1 MAMKN
6 SKNSVRVA
14 VAAAMLACGVGSA
27 SAADDVAALQARLA
41 QMEQQMAALKAE
53 LAKVAATAPAQ
64 EQKVQEIE
72 TRVAKVEQTAPAAA
86 PVAKKGNRV
95 FFRGGYAA
103 MVDDRRNGAF
113 TDMNDISGA
122 IGGATGLLP
131 SVKNGKDDGWYFG
144 AGFDFL
150 LSDDV
155 FGLLPGT
162 WALAELG
169 LEFRD
174 LGSEEVHVVGPV
186 AECLLLNEVL
196 SGGLGGAVNCTGI
209 RGQENLMML
218 TVSAAP
224 KLKFNE
230 GGKLRPWLI
239 PAGLD
244 LNVISPPSDSTNYLD
259 IGVQFAGGVDYEI
272 IPGITLGADVRYH
285 LSADLT
291 DPDYN
296 AAALQAARNA
306 GLTLN
311 PDNNLDTWTAGISL
325 GIAF

>member
-1 MAMKN
+1 MKDSN
-6 SKNSVRVA
+6 TRLRLA
-14 VAAAMLACGVGSA
+14 IAAALLAGAAGSA
-27 SAADDVAALQARLA
+27 VAADDVATLQARLA
-41 QMEQQMAALKAE
+41 QMEQQMAAMKAE
-53 LAKVAATAPAQ
+53 LARMSQAEPAQ
-64 EQKVQEIE
+64 EQKVQAIE
-72 TRVAKVEQTAPAAA
+72 TRVAKVEQAAPAAA
-86 PVAKKGNRV
+86 PKKGNRV

-103 MVDDRRNGAF
+103 MTDDRRNGAF

-122 IGGATGLLP
+122 LGAAGLP
-131 SVKNGKDDGWYFG
+131 SVKNGNDDGWYFG

-150 LSDDV
+150 LSDNV

-174 LGSEEVHVVGPV
+174 LGAEEVHVVGPV
-186 AECLLLNEVL
+186 AECLLLNQVL
-196 SGGLGGAVNCTGI
+196 AGGLPGAVNCTGI

-230 GGKLRPWLI
+230 GGKFRPWLI

-244 LNVISPPSDSTNYLD
+244 LNVVSPPSDSTNYLD
-259 IGVQFAGGVDYEI
+259 IGVQFAGGVDYEV
-272 IPGITLGADVRYH
+272 IPGITIGADVRYH
-285 LSADLT
+285 LSANLT

-296 AAALQAARNA
+296 AAALQAGRNA

-311 PDNNLDTWTAGISL
+311 PDNNLDTWTAGVSL

>member
-1 MAMKN
+1 
-6 SKNSVRVA
+6 
-14 VAAAMLACGVGSA
+14 
-27 SAADDVAALQARLA
+27 
-41 QMEQQMAALKAE
+41 MAALKAE
-53 LAKVAATAPAQ
+53 LARLAQAEPAR
-64 EQKVQEIE
+64 EQKVQAIE
-72 TRVAKVEQTAPAAA
+72 TRVAKVEQAAPAAA
-86 PVAKKGNRV
+86 PVKGNRV

-103 MVDDRRNGAF
+103 MTDSRRGNTF

-122 IGGATGLLP
+122 LGAAGLP
-131 SVKNGKDDGWYFG
+131 SVRNDSDDGWYFG

-150 LSDDV
+150 LSDNV

-174 LGSEEVHVVGPV
+174 LGAEEVHVVGPV

-196 SGGLGGAVNCTGI
+196 AGGLPGAVNCTGI

-230 GGKLRPWLI
+230 DGKLRPWLI

-259 IGVQFAGGVDYEI
+259 IGVQFAGGVDYELV
-272 IPGITLGADVRYH
+272 PGNTVGADLRYH

-311 PDNNLDTWTAGISL
+311 PDNNLDTWTAGVSL

>member
-1 MAMKN
+1 MKN
-6 SKNSVRVA
+6 SKTSVRLA

-27 SAADDVAALQARLA
+27 AAADDVAALQARLA

-72 TRVAKVEQTAPAAA
+72 TRVARVEQAAPAAA
-86 PVAKKGNRV
+86 PAAKKGNRV
-95 FFRGGYAA
+95 FFRGGYAS
-103 MVDDRRNGAF
+103 MVDDRADGAF
-113 TDMNDISGA
+113 TDMNNIPGA
-122 IGGATGLLP
+122 LGLG
-131 SVKNGKDDGWYFG
+131 SVENEQDDGWYFG

-150 LSDDV
+150 LSDNV
-155 FGLLPGT
+155 FGLMPGT

-196 SGGLGGAVNCTGI
+196 SGGLPGAVNCTGI

-230 GGKLRPWLI
+230 GGKFRPWLI

-272 IPGITLGADVRYH
+272 IPGITLGADLRYH

-296 AAALQAARNA
+296 AAALQAASNA

>member
-6 SKNSVRVA
+6 SNSRVRLA
-14 VAAAMLACGVGSA
+14 VAAALLAGAAGSA

-53 LAKVAATAPAQ
+53 LARVAQAAPAQ

-72 TRVAKVEQTAPAAA
+72 TRVAKVEQAAPAAA
-86 PVAKKGNRV
+86 PKKGNRV
-95 FFRGGYAA
+95 FFRGGYAS
-103 MVDDRRNGAF
+103 MVDDRSNGAF

-122 IGGATGLLP
+122 LGAAGLP
-131 SVKNGKDDGWYFG
+131 SVKNGQDDGWYFG

-150 LSDDV
+150 LSDNV

-174 LGSEEVHVVGPV
+174 LGAEEVHVVGPV

-196 SGGLGGAVNCTGI
+196 AGGLPGAVNCTGI

-230 GGKLRPWLI
+230 GGKFRPWII

-259 IGVQFAGGVDYEI
+259 IGVQFAGGVDYEV
-272 IPGITLGADVRYH
+272 IPGITIGADVRYH

-296 AAALQAARNA
+296 AAALQAASNA

-311 PDNNLDTWTAGISL
+311 PDNNLDTWTAGVSL

>member
-1 MAMKN
+1 MKN
-6 SKNSVRVA
+6 SKTSVRLA

-72 TRVAKVEQTAPAAA
+72 TRVAKVEQAA
-86 PVAKKGNRV
+86 PVAAPAAKKGNRV
-95 FFRGGYAA
+95 FFRGGYAS
-103 MVDDRRNGAF
+103 MVDDRGNGAF

-122 IGGATGLLP
+122 LGAAGLP
-131 SVKNGKDDGWYFG
+131 SVKNNKDDGWYFG

-150 LSDDV
+150 LSDNV

-272 IPGITLGADVRYH
+272 IPGITLGADLRYRQ
-285 LSADLT
+285 SADLT

-296 AAALQAARNA
+296 AAALQAASNA

>member
-1 MAMKN
+1 MKN
-6 SKNSVRVA
+6 STMSVRQAIV
-14 VAAAMLACGVGSA
+14 AAMLSCGAGA
-27 SAADDVAALQARLA
+27 TMAADDVAMLQARLA
-41 QMEQQMAALKAE
+41 QMEQQMAAMKAE
-53 LAKVAATAPAQ
+53 LSKMTADAPAQ
-64 EQKVQEIE
+64 VQQVQAIE
-72 TRVAKVEQTAPAAA
+72 TRVAKVEQAAPTAPK
-86 PVAKKGNRV
+86 VIGNRV
-95 FFRGGYAA
+95 FFRGGYTS
-103 MVDDRRNGAF
+103 MTDDRANGAF

-122 IGGATGLLP
+122 LGAAGLP

-150 LSDDV
+150 LSRDTL
-155 FGLLPGT
+155 GLLPGT

-169 LEFRD
+169 LEFRN

-209 RGQENLMML
+209 RGQQNLMML

-244 LNVISPPSDSTNYLD
+244 LNVISPPSDSSNYLD
-259 IGVQFAGGVDYEI
+259 IGVQFAGGVDYEVL
-272 IPGITLGADVRYH
+272 PGITVGADFRYH

-291 DPDYN
+291 DPEYSSAAL
-296 AAALQAARNA
+296 AAAQNA
-306 GLTLN
+306 GMSLN
-311 PDNNLDTWTAGISL
+311 TDPNLDTWTAGVTL
-325 GIAF
+325 GIGF

>member
-1 MAMKN
+1 MKN
-6 SKNSVRVA
+6 SHTRVGLA
-14 VAAAMLACGVGSA
+14 VAAALLAGAAGSV

-41 QMEQQMAALKAE
+41 RMEQQMAALKAE
-53 LAKVAATAPAQ
+53 LARVAQAEPVQA
-64 EQKVQEIE
+64 QKVQEIE
-72 TRVAKVEQTAPAAA
+72 TRVAKVEQAAPAAA
-86 PVAKKGNRV
+86 AKKGNRV
-95 FFRGGYAA
+95 FFRGGYAS
-103 MVDDRRNGAF
+103 MVDSRRDGTF

-122 IGGATGLLP
+122 LGAAGLP
-131 SVKNGKDDGWYFG
+131 SVTNDNDDGWYFG

-150 LSDDV
+150 LSDNV

-174 LGSEEVHVVGPV
+174 FGAEEVHVVGPV

-196 SGGLGGAVNCTGI
+196 AGGLPGAVNCTGI

-218 TVSAAP
+218 TVSASP

-230 GGKLRPWLI
+230 GGKFRPWLI

-259 IGVQFAGGVDYEI
+259 IGVQFAGGMDYEVM
-272 IPGITLGADVRYH
+272 PGITIGADVRYH

-311 PDNNLDTWTAGISL
+311 PDNNLDTWTAGVSL